1 MIRHLAQIQCDA
13 QAAPSQLLL
22 LAQERPDGSWYV
34 YDLGDRPTI
43 DYPQDELPAATLVL
57 VHLDQQQQPIALQ
70 EATDWLLNVVKHHLT
85 PGIITPEFVQQER
98 EKIEAWRQ
106 EITAQSQDFTRRQ
119 LELEVRREQLEA
131 LEQKLPQS

>member
-1 MIRHLAQIQCDA
+1 MIRYLAQIQYDA
-13 QAAPSQLLL
+13 QGTPSQLLL
-22 LAQERPDGSWYV
+22 LAQEQPDGSWQV
-34 YDLGDRPTI
+34 YEPGDRQI
-43 DYPQDELPAATLVL
+43 LEYPQNDFSGGTLVL
-57 VHLDQQQQPIALQ
+57 VHLDQNQQPIALQ
-70 EATDWLLNVVKHHLT
+70 EAIDWLLNVVKHHFT
-85 PGIITPEFVQQER
+85 PGMITPEFVQQER